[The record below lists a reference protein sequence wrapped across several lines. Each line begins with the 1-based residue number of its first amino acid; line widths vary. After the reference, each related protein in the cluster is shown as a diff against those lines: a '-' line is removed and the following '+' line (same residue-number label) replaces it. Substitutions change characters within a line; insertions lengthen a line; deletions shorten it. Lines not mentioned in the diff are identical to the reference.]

1 MRSLIFTLVVLNIL
15 TSAKKTE
22 KSLVESVND
31 HKDFKKVLRTK
42 NNVLSLYTNNL
53 KKSGDVIKL
62 LDEVS
67 VEVKGLAT
75 VISVDCSDK
84 DGKKLCKKLKVPTDK
99 NYVIKHYKDGE
110 YHKDYDRA
118 LKSKSMVT
126 FLKDPSGDLPWEE
139 DPAAQDVA
147 HLHSPKQ
154 LSSLL
159 RTEAGPVL
167 AMFYAPWCGHCKR
180 LKPDFQTA
188 ATELKG
194 SAVLAAMDV
203 NKPENSAVSR
213 KYNITGFPTLLFF
226 DGGELQY
233 PYPGGNNKEVRH
245 SLCGVW
251 LCINHSDTLQ
261 DIKKFLADPKPEA
274 DEKPQEAAWTDEPS
288 EVVHLTDD
296 TFDT

>member
-1 MRSLIFTLVVLNIL
+1 M
-15 TSAKKTE
+15 
-22 KSLVESVND
+22 
-31 HKDFKKVLRTK
+31 
-42 NNVLSLYTNNL
+42 YTNNL

-159 RTEAGPVL
+159 RRRRPTGRATDQGSVTRVRALTFRSSLPTRGLSARPMKKSYRTLPVWPPSASISPL
-167 AMFYAPWCGHCKR
+167 RKE
-180 LKPDFQTA
+180 TA
-188 ATELKG
+188 YEYTD
-194 SAVLAAMDV
+194 S
-203 NKPENSAVSR
+203 
-213 KYNITGFPTLLFF
+213 
-226 DGGELQY
+226 
-233 PYPGGNNKEVRH
+233 
-245 SLCGVW
+245 
-251 LCINHSDTLQ
+251 
-261 DIKKFLADPKPEA
+261 A
-274 DEKPQEAAWTDEPS
+274 DESTMEAVMS
-288 EVVHLTDD
+288 SR
-296 TFDT
+296 